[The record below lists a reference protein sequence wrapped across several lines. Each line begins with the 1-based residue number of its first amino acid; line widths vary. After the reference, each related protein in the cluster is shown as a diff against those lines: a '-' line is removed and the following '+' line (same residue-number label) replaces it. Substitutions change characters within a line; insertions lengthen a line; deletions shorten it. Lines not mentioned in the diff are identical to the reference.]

1 MKLIKKAGFLFSV
14 ALLGFIT
21 CAMAQD
27 KNKFLFTTG
36 IGLIKSPGKL
46 SNVLHPSVAFN
57 SGLEYTG
64 KSNWFAQVTLDFNS
78 LKYDQRRL
86 DENSS
91 YLFQR
96 TSCSLIM
103 GAISGGYNFYFGHN
117 KWLVSPYAGGGY
129 LNIGEPR
136 LLMKEDN
143 IFRQEVSRKGGIFG
157 KAGTR
162 LGYKTK
168 IKFLQ
173 TIYLDASWWE
183 SPVKIQGAAL
193 QGASFFIG
201 TRMSM

>member
-1 MKLIKKAGFLFSV
+1 MKQIKIKRFLSTV
-14 ALLGFIT
+14 ALLGFV
-21 CAMAQD
+21 ALANAQD
-27 KNKFLFTTG
+27 NKFLFTTG

-64 KSNWFAQVTLDFNS
+64 KNKWFAQLTLDFNS
-78 LKYDQRRL
+78 LKYDQRKL
-86 DENSS
+86 DANSS

-96 TSCSLIM
+96 TSSSLIM
-103 GAISGGYNFYFGHN
+103 GAISGGYNFYFGR

-136 LLMKEDN
+136 LVMKEDN
-143 IFRQEVSRKGGIFG
+143 IFRQEVNRQGGIFG
-157 KAGTR
+157 KGGAR

-173 TIYLDASWWE
+173 TIYIDASWWQ
-183 SPVKIQGAAL
+183 SPVKIQGSGL
-193 QGASFFIG
+193 QGVSLFIG

>member
-1 MKLIKKAGFLFSV
+1 MKRINKTGVLIV
-14 ALLGFIT
+14 MALGIT
-21 CAMAQD
+21 AAVTAQ
-27 KNKFLFTTG
+27 NSKFLFTTG
-36 IGLIKSPGKL
+36 IGVIKSPGKL
-46 SNVLHPSVAFN
+46 SNVLRPSVAFN

-64 KSNWFAQVTLDFNS
+64 KSNWFGQLTLDFNS
-78 LKYDQRRL
+78 LKYDQQQL
-86 DENSS
+86 DGSS
-91 YLFQR
+91 PYLFQR
-96 TSCSLIM
+96 TSSSLIM
-103 GAISGGYNFYFGHN
+103 GAITGGRNFYFARN

-136 LLMKEDN
+136 LVLKEN
-143 IFRQEVSRKGGIFG
+143 NVFSQQVSRKGGIFG
-157 KAGTR
+157 KTGFR

-183 SPVKIQGAAL
+183 SPVKVQGAPL

>member
-1 MKLIKKAGFLFSV
+1 MRQYAKTGIMV
-14 ALLGFIT
+14 
-21 CAMAQD
+21 AMAIGIVAACSAQ

-46 SNVLHPSVAFN
+46 SNVIHPTVAFN

-64 KSNWFAQVTLDFNS
+64 KTNWFTQLTLDFNS

-86 DENSS
+86 DENSP

-96 TSCSLIM
+96 TSSSLIQA
-103 GAISGGYNFYFGHN
+103 AISGGYNIYPGQKN
-117 KWLVSPYAGGGY
+117 KWLISLYTGGGY
-129 LNIGEPR
+129 LKIGEPR
-136 LLMKEDN
+136 LVMKDDLV
-143 IFRQEVSRKGGIFG
+143 FKQTVTRKSGLFG

-162 LGYKTK
+162 IGYRTR

-173 TIYLDASWWE
+173 TIYLDASWWQ
-183 SPVKIQGAAL
+183 SSVRIQEARL
-193 QGASFFIG
+193 QGFSFFVG

>member
-1 MKLIKKAGFLFSV
+1 MNIYKNAGM
-14 ALLGFIT
+14 IT
-21 CAMAQD
+21 AMAIGIAVSCSAQE
-27 KNKFLFTTG
+27 NKFLFTTG

-46 SNVLHPSVAFN
+46 SSVIHPTVAFN

-64 KSNWFAQVTLDFNS
+64 KTNWFTQLTLDFNS

-86 DENSS
+86 DENSP

-96 TSCSLIM
+96 TSSSLIQA
-103 GAISGGYNFYFGHN
+103 AINGGYNIYPGQKN
-117 KWLVSPYAGGGY
+117 KWLVSPYSGGGY

-136 LLMKEDN
+136 LVMKDDLV
-143 IFRQEVSRKGGIFG
+143 FKQTVTRKSGMFG

-162 LGYKTK
+162 IGYKTK

-173 TIYLDASWWE
+173 TIYLDASWWQ
-183 SPVKIQGAAL
+183 SSVSIQGARL
-193 QGASFFIG
+193 QGFSFFVG

>member
-1 MKLIKKAGFLFSV
+1 MKWIKKTGFLFSV
-14 ALLGFIT
+14 TLTGFTIT
-21 CAMAQD
+21 TMAQD
-27 KNKFLFTTG
+27 TNRFLFTTG
-36 IGLIKSPGKL
+36 IGLIKSPGEL

-78 LKYDQRRL
+78 LKYDQQRL
-86 DENSS
+86 DENSP

-96 TSCSLIM
+96 TSISLIM
-103 GAISGGYNFYFGHN
+103 GAVGGGHNFYFGHN
-117 KWLVSPYAGGGY
+117 KWFVSPYAGGGY

-136 LLMKEDN
+136 IVLKEDN
-143 IFRQEVSRKGGIFG
+143 IFRQEVTRKGGIFG

-183 SPVKIQGAAL
+183 SPVKIQGAGL